1 MKTRKICFVGLENLS
16 VLAREFNHRAVGG
29 EQVQQTLLAC
39 AFARKGYDVSMVVA
53 DYGQA
58 DGATWQGVRTY
69 KAYRLEAGLPVVR
82 FVHPRWTGLW
92 SALSRADA
100 DVYYYSC
107 AGMPVGLGVMHGR
120 LHGRQAIY
128 RIVSDND
135 CLPDR
140 LPIQYW
146 HHRKLYEYGLR
157 GVGGILAQS
166 ASQQSALLRNYGLH
180 STLAGMLVEPASR
193 QLPFE
198 ARDLPV
204 LWVNNLWEIKRP
216 DLMLDLAASL
226 PELAMHMIGGRGVGS
241 EALYDA
247 IVRRASNLANLVFHG
262 QVPYHDT
269 NDWYERARVFVH
281 TSVSE
286 GFPNSYLQSWV
297 RGTPVVAFFDPDGVI
312 AREGLGRAVKS
323 LDEMRDAVR
332 QITSDPVLWLETSE
346 RCKAYMAC
354 EFSEEKV
361 LAPYLELVE
370 SLCAQVVRTC
380 RP

>member
-1 MKTRKICFVGLENLS
+1 VKTRRICFVGLENLS
-16 VLAREFNHRAVGG
+16 VLAHEFSHRAVGG
-29 EQVQQTLLAC
+29 EQVQQSLLAC

-92 SALSRADA
+92 SALNRADA

-107 AGMPVGLGVMHGR
+107 AGMPVGLGVMHAR
-120 LHGRQAIY
+120 LHGHQAIY
-128 RIVSDND
+128 RIAHDND
-135 CLPDR
+135 CWPDR
-140 LPIQYW
+140 LQIRYW

-193 QLPFE
+193 QLPVE

-204 LWVNNLWEIKRP
+204 LWVNTLREFKRP
-216 DLMLDLAASL
+216 DLMLDLAASM
-226 PELAMHMIGGRGVGS
+226 PELAMHMIGGREAGS

-247 IVRRASNLANLVFHG
+247 SARRASDLANLVFHG
-262 QVPYHDT
+262 RVPYHDVT
-269 NDWYERARVFVH
+269 DWYEQARVFVN
-281 TSVSE
+281 TSDSE
-286 GFPNSYLQSWV
+286 GFPNSYLQSWM

-332 QITSDPVLWLETSE
+332 QFTSNPVLWLETSE
-346 RCKAYMAC
+346 RCKAYMAR
-354 EFSEEKV
+354 EFSEDKV

-370 SLCAQVVRTC
+370 SLCARVVQTR

>member
-1 MKTRKICFVGLENLS
+1 
-16 VLAREFNHRAVGG
+16 
-29 EQVQQTLLAC
+29 
-39 AFARKGYDVSMVVA
+39 
-53 DYGQA
+53 
-58 DGATWQGVRTY
+58 
-69 KAYRLEAGLPVVR
+69 VVR

-92 SALSRADA
+92 SALNRADA
-100 DVYYYSC
+100 DVYYHSC
-107 AGMPVGLGVMHGR
+107 AAMQVGLGVMHAR
-120 LHGRQAIY
+120 LHGCQAIY
-128 RIVSDND
+128 RIAHDND
-135 CLPDR
+135 CWPDR
-140 LPIQYW
+140 LQIRYW

-193 QLPFE
+193 QLPVE

-204 LWVNNLWEIKRP
+204 LWVNTLREFKRP
-216 DLMLDLAASL
+216 DLMLDLAASM
-226 PELAMHMIGGRGVGS
+226 PELAMHMIGGREAGS

-247 IVRRASNLANLVFHG
+247 SARRASDLANLVFHG
-262 QVPYHDT
+262 RVPYHDVT
-269 NDWYERARVFVH
+269 DWYEQARVFVN
-281 TSVSE
+281 TSDSE
-286 GFPNSYLQSWV
+286 GFPNSYLQSWM

-332 QITSDPVLWLETSE
+332 QFTSNPVLWLETSE
-346 RCKAYMAC
+346 RCKAYMAR
-354 EFSEEKV
+354 EFSEDKV

-370 SLCAQVVRTC
+370 SLCARVVQTR